1 MPGIRSRRA
10 GVANG
15 NDAFRQRGAENGI
28 LRCPSANFALSQES
42 TSSQT
47 SNLAGAQTAVATT
60 LKLFIRRTTSSTF
73 ARLLNAE
80 MRK

>member
-1 MPGIRSRRA
+1 MVTTRSDSAAPRTASFGVRLRTLRSRRSQA
-10 GVANG
+10 SNQASNQTG
-15 NDAFRQRGAENGI
+15 NQ
-28 LRCPSANFALSQES
+28 
-42 TSSQT
+42 
-47 SNLAGAQTAVATT
+47 AGAQTAVATT